1 MTAMASAIKPI
12 VLVVDPD
19 ALTLLGLSAT
29 LHQQQ
34 LEVHGARTRR
44 AALSAANALTLD
56 LVLIDGWIEDDGGLE
71 LLAALRAVPH
81 LVDLPA
87 IFFWED
93 RTSHGSLPPA
103 AFCLVKPLDLD
114 SLQDLIKRGL
124 WLPHLA
130 APVQAVRQPHFHGLP
145 GGPSSGSSPMVGA
158 TSGVAG
164 PLSVLGSLSDSDT
177 PLPLG
182 LS

>member
-1 MTAMASAIKPI
+1 MVPAIKPI

-19 ALTLLGLSAT
+19 ALTLMGLSAT
-29 LHQQQ
+29 LHHQQ

-44 AALSAANALTLD
+44 AAITAANSLALD
-56 LVLIDGWIEDDGGLE
+56 LVLIDGWIDDDGGLA

-81 LVDLPA
+81 LLDLPA

-93 RTSHGSLPPA
+93 RTSHGPLPPA

-114 SLQDLIKRGL
+114 SLHDLIKRGL

-130 APVQAVRQPHFHGLP
+130 APVQAVRQPHFQGI
-145 GGPSSGSSPMVGA
+145 PSGQPSGSNP
-158 TSGVAG
+158 TSGVG
-164 PLSVLGSLSDSDT
+164 SNSSSPLSVLGSLSDSDA